1 LDNTKPKN
9 KEGVSMPSLSE
20 LLREAI
26 EDNSSPFLEAIDKQA
41 KAGLT
46 WSKVWAFLEDRLKIR
61 GKGGSVKQFKVP
73 LGMVRALREEA
84 KKERITA
91 AALMRRALTIYLEL
105 KPEERE
111 RLIQELRGRW
121 WNIDYLIEHL
131 EEVEEAYKRELA
143 REQKRTSSK

>member
-1 LDNTKPKN
+1 MA
-9 KEGVSMPSLSE
+9 GLSE
-20 LLREAI
+20 ILRQAI
-26 EDNSSPFLEAIDKQA
+26 EGRSDPFLEALEKRA

-46 WSKVWAFLEDRLKIR
+46 FPKIWAFLEDRLKVR
-61 GKGGSVKQFKVP
+61 GCKGKTVKLP
-73 LGMVRALREEA
+73 LWMARALKEEA
-84 KKERITA
+84 KKERITEA
-91 AALMRRALTIYLEL
+91 ELMRRALTIYLEL

-131 EEVEEAYKRELA
+131 EEVEEAYKRALA

>member
-1 LDNTKPKN
+1 ME
-9 KEGVSMPSLSE
+9 EGVAMASLSE
-20 LLREAI
+20 ILRQAI
-26 EDNSSPFLEAIDKQA
+26 EDRSSPLLEAFDKRA

-46 WSKVWAFLEDRLKIR
+46 WSKVWAFLEDRLKVR
-61 GKGGSVKQFKVP
+61 GNSRVKQVKLP
-73 LGMVRALREEA
+73 LWMARALKEEA
-84 KKERITA
+84 KKEKITEA
-91 AALMRRALTIYLEL
+91 ELMRRALTIYLEL

>member
-1 LDNTKPKN
+1 LDNTKPKVE
-9 KEGVSMPSLSE
+9 EGVGMPSFSE

-26 EDNSSPFLEAIDKQA
+26 EDNSSPLLEAFDKRA

-61 GKGGSVKQFKVP
+61 GRGGKVKQFKVP
-73 LGMVRALREEA
+73 SWMARALEEEA
-84 KKERITA
+84 KKERITEA
-91 AALMRRALTIYLEL
+91 ELMRRALTIYLEL

-121 WNIDYLIEHL
+121 WSIDYLIEHL

-143 REQKRTSSK
+143 KEQRRTSSK

>member
-1 LDNTKPKN
+1 
-9 KEGVSMPSLSE
+9 MPSLSE

-26 EDNSSPFLEAIDKQA
+26 EDNSSPFLEAFDKRA

-61 GKGGSVKQFKVP
+61 GRGGKVKQFKVP
-73 LGMVRALREEA
+73 LWMVRALKEEA
-84 KKERITA
+84 KKERITEA
-91 AALMRRALTIYLEL
+91 ELMRRALTIYLEL

-111 RLIQELRGRW
+111 MLIQELRGRW

-143 REQKRTSSK
+143 REQKRTSPK